1 MCIAGECMK
10 KLLKNTGFL
19 FISKLISAIF
29 TLSYTIYLARYLGP
43 SDYGVIAYVLAFV
56 GLITVVTDM
65 GLYPLTIREIA
76 KNKDLTEKF
85 LGNTLS
91 IKLLL
96 CLITIIVIF
105 AYVYTTT
112 NFTEEYM
119 CWKLIYVTVMVT
131 IYLLLKSYND
141 LFYAIYQGF
150 EKITY
155 VGIGYILINSIIFLW
170 IIAGSFMSFDVTG
183 MAWGFAIAGIIS
195 FLYNL
200 AILSKKFFKPRL
212 YFDIQTWDYIFR
224 EAVYFGFLII
234 FASISYKIDSIM
246 IGYMGGEYLVGLYNA
261 PYKVIEGLNY
271 LIPTV
276 IFAISY
282 PIMSKHFSNLDNLKN
297 VYVAVFKSSLFLGLF
312 ISILVT
318 IFAKYIILLLYG
330 TDYVGSILVL
340 KILIWSFFIIC
351 LNYPTHGIL
360 NAMGKQKLVARIS
373 FIGTLINVFLNALLI
388 PKYGIYGA
396 SITTVIT
403 GFIIFLLSYYF
414 IIKIFKLRKCEIINA
429 IIPSKEDIKLFKK
442 LK

>member
-1 MCIAGECMK
+1 MK

-297 VYVAVFKSSLFLGLF
+297 VYVAVF
-312 ISILVT
+312 
-318 IFAKYIILLLYG
+318 
-330 TDYVGSILVL
+330 
-340 KILIWSFFIIC
+340 
-351 LNYPTHGIL
+351 
-360 NAMGKQKLVARIS
+360 
-373 FIGTLINVFLNALLI
+373 
-388 PKYGIYGA
+388 
-396 SITTVIT
+396 
-403 GFIIFLLSYYF
+403 
-414 IIKIFKLRKCEIINA
+414 
-429 IIPSKEDIKLFKK
+429 
-442 LK
+442 